1 MTRETYEQRILTADE
16 GKYLYNEKE
25 RAFSDKVFL
34 GKEANEVDWVEVTKK
49 EKESIEAEWAEWAED
64 TDAD

>member
-34 GKEANEVDWVEVTKK
+34 GKNANESNWVEVTEE
-49 EKESIEAEWAEWAED
+49 EKESLEAEWAVD